1 MVTTTTYNTGTSIL
15 IKPETARRNGCLI
28 SKTGVLPNSDMEYVV
43 KAGTPLYGTDAGM
56 NRQTA
61 LTIASTGESTA
72 ATTAQGVLYEDVVFK
87 GSETTA
93 NGVIVI
99 NGEVDWLKLDS
110 SVQALITASVK
121 SQLTHI
127 QFTKGRAD

>member
-1 MVTTTTYNTGTSIL
+1 MVTTKTYNTGTSIL
-15 IKPETARRNGCLI
+15 IKPETARRNGCLV
-28 SKTGVLPNSDMEYVV
+28 SKTGVLPNADSEYIV

-61 LTIASTGESTA
+61 LTVASTG
-72 ATTAQGVLYEDVVFK
+72 ATGSETKAQGVLYEDIKFV
-87 GSETTA
+87 GTDTTA

-99 NGEVDWLKLDS
+99 NGEVDYLKLDS
-110 SVQALITASVK
+110 SVQTLVDAAK

>member
-1 MVTTTTYNTGTSIL
+1 MVTTVTYNTGTSIL
-15 IKPETARRNGCLI
+15 IKPETARRNGCLV
-28 SKTGVLPNSDMEYVV
+28 SKTGVLPNADMRYIV

-61 LTIASTGESTA
+61 LTIASTGASGSG
-72 ATTAQGVLYEDVVFK
+72 TTAQGVLYEDIEFV
-87 GSETTA
+87 GTETEA

-99 NGEVDWLKLDS
+99 NGEVDYLKLDA
-110 SVQALITASVK
+110 SVQALVDTAK

-127 QFTKGRAD
+127 QFTKGRVD